1 MTKRTKK
8 ILSRRK
14 VKRALLFHLS
24 LTEELKMKYRK
35 GNNKEKRTVAYILR
49 GKLIKKYKLLKRA
62 SQNLG
67 VYSGINAMTKR
78 GTVTSRQKT
87 LIQNFSKKKD
97 NSRMTSVIKETLT
110 KNKQTK
116 LCSTA

>member
-49 GKLIKKYKLLKRA
+49 GKLIKKYKLA
-62 SQNLG
+62 FEES
-67 VYSGINAMTKR
+67 
-78 GTVTSRQKT
+78 
-87 LIQNFSKKKD
+87 FSKPWGLQWNKCDDEKRH
-97 NSRMTSVIKETLT
+97 SHFEA
-110 KNKQTK
+110 KNTDPEFFQEERQ
-116 LCSTA
+116 